1 MKKKSAK
8 PFPNHHPSPLL
19 PPRPLPTPQDPNIKN
34 MAEQIAKDPSFAQM
48 TQRLQA
54 SVKAGPDG
62 GVQMDQGQYMSAMQ
76 DVMSNPN
83 FMGIAEK
90 LGNALMQVNTSI
102 PQHVAA
108 RPPLSSFPLISSS
121 FSSYPYLPFS
131 SSPFLDT
138 SVILFFYWSRE
149 RRS

>member
-1 MKKKSAK
+1 
-8 PFPNHHPSPLL
+8 
-19 PPRPLPTPQDPNIKN
+19 

-62 GVQMDQGQYMSAMQ
+62 AVQMDQSQYMSAMQ

-90 LGNALMQVNTSI
+90 LGNALMQVT
-102 PQHVAA
+102 
-108 RPPLSSFPLISSS
+108 PPHHCLVMLT
-121 FSSYPYLPFS
+121 YLW
-131 SSPFLDT
+131 SPRLEA
-138 SVILFFYWSRE
+138 VE
-149 RRS
+149 RRSCLLVHLITYQSLSHNFISNEKKSLTCILR